1 MELGREERKFYENA
15 YQKFESS
22 RQILNE
28 KNCFKLLERGIEDPD
43 VCNKVR
49 DLLFE
54 GQKDKVLSKQEFF
67 KLLKFIA
74 ALQNGYT
81 IDNVSIQELREL
93 PLPKLPK
100 KSARETMRESKMG
113 VSGLGLN
120 QSETNSS
127 LAKRN
132 SIGEMEPPLA
142 NSGNKENKI
151 VNHSQSDLMA
161 QAHEMLNKRDHHEES
176 KGESRNSRMKKSA
189 MEELDDD
196 LSAPIEKAVIQ
207 DVKQSVIIKDAAM
220 LSNPFGDDFL
230 KDSMMQSEI
239 KKPEPEHEHEE
250 KKNEN
255 PEDSNNHAAE
265 EEDDDNFDKIIS
277 KKPKGDGRAYVYDP
291 TEYNKY
297 MENNQKIKIEIVDT
311 CSHRAG
317 VFGSGT
323 YTTYK
328 IKSIFPDKNI
338 FETEKRFSEFDWLNN
353 YLKNHPKYKGLI
365 ISKLPDKQATGTN
378 TTEFI
383 HQRKSDLESYLKH
396 LGGHSILSEDE
407 VFKAFLGDER
417 VNSYQNYKDSN
428 PNAGLGLNELDW
440 QKMKD
445 GFEYAKASVSTRFTK
460 EGASFDWKHVEAEL
474 QEVFEMDNLLSE
486 TQTYLQKLA
495 DKPAKTQQLFGSK
508 LDITSAKIM
517 NRADDPKFYALCS
530 LSSLFTAEIKKSS
543 QQTPIIEDLLKEVK
557 YFRGK
562 IDGVKQ
568 SHGMMLS
575 CLQQISTYQEL
586 RKTKYGKE
594 YEYQATN
601 DQEKIQSVSKNL
613 DELATKIKAL
623 YEETETIRDNLSSEI
638 KEFIIEYETCFPHGI
653 NQYYTNQIANAKNV
667 RESSKNRYQ
676 KSEIDSL

>member
-15 YQKFESS
+15 YQKFDSS

-28 KNCFKLLERGIEDPD
+28 KNCFKLLERGIEDPE

-54 GQKDKVLSKQEFF
+54 GQKDKVLGKQEFF

-81 IDNVSIQELREL
+81 IDNVSIQELKEL

-100 KSARETMRESKMG
+100 KSAKETMRESKMG

-120 QSETNSS
+120 QSETN
-127 LAKRN
+127 
-132 SIGEMEPPLA
+132 GPL
-142 NSGNKENKI
+142 GNKENKM
-151 VNHSQSDLMA
+151 VNQSQSDLMA
-161 QAHEMLNKRDHHEES
+161 QAHELLNKHEES
-176 KGESRNSRMKKSA
+176 KESRNSRMKKSA
-189 MEELDDD
+189 MEEMDDD

-207 DVKQSVIIKDAAM
+207 DVKQSVIIKDAAL

-230 KDSMMQSEI
+230 KDSVMIQSEV
-239 KKPEPEHEHEE
+239 KKPEHKSEE
-250 KKNEN
+250 KKIEN
-255 PEDSNNHAAE
+255 PEDNNNHAAE
-265 EEDDDNFDKIIS
+265 AEDEDDDKYDTIIS

-328 IKSIFPDKNI
+328 IKSVFPDSNI

-353 YLKNHPKYKGLI
+353 YLKSHPKYKGLI

-378 TTEFI
+378 NTEFI

-417 VNSYQNYKDSN
+417 VNTYQNHKDSN

-440 QKMKD
+440 QKMKE
-445 GFEYAKASVSTRFTK
+445 GFEYAKAAVSTRFIK
-460 EGASFDWKHVEAEL
+460 EGASFDWKNVEAEL

-486 TQTYLQKLA
+486 TQTCLQKIT
-495 DKPAKTQQLFGSK
+495 DQPSKTQSLFGSK

-530 LSSLFTAEIKKSS
+530 LSCLFTAETKRAS
-543 QQTPIIEDLLKEVK
+543 QQTPIVEDLLKEVK

-575 CLQQISTYQEL
+575 CLQQILTYQEL

-613 DELATKIKAL
+613 DELATKIKTL

-638 KEFIIEYETCFPHGI
+638 KEFITEYETCFPHGI
-653 NQYYTNQIANAKNV
+653 NQYYTNQVANAKNV

-676 KSEIDSL
+676 KSE